1 MLEYH
6 LDVAALAA
14 TSFSCSPLV
23 ETVMSLRP
31 RRSPRIFPEH
41 RPYLIKTAAAFSQL
55 DGDLLLAL
63 VTRRRNIP
71 DYLTPR
77 PMSPA
82 PSFEEGLAA
91 LRQTPA
97 QAVAEQIRLA
107 YAGETMPAVL
117 ADGLQDPVPLAARI
131 ADAIEGYWHSC
142 VQPYWAVMAGV
153 LESEIGYRAR
163 QLTAGGARELFAGLD
178 DRLSWA
184 DGVLSLNLFGMS
196 GRVTLRGEGLTLV
209 PSLFARGAICMMTP
223 GPHDF
228 IVYPARGRGTAWT
241 QQPGAAAD
249 AALAELLGPTRARL
263 LALLETP
270 ASTTEL
276 ARVLRVTPS
285 AISQHLAALHASRL
299 VTRGRHGRSVLYI
312 RSALGTELVTDQPG
326 PQLPRDSALGIE
338 Q

>member
-31 RRSPRIFPEH
+31 RRSPRVFPEH
-41 RPYLIKTAAAFSQL
+41 RPYLMKTAAAFSQL

-77 PMSPA
+77 PLSPA

-91 LRQTPA
+91 LRRVPA

-107 YAGETMPAVL
+107 YAGEAMPAVL
-117 ADGLQDPVPLAARI
+117 ADGLPDPVPLAARI
-131 ADAIEGYWHSC
+131 AEAIEEYWRSC
-142 VQPYWAVMAGV
+142 LQPYWPVMAGV

-163 QLTAGGARELFAGLD
+163 QLTAGGARELFADLD

-184 DGVLSLNLFGMS
+184 DGVLSLNLLGMS
-196 GRVTLRGEGLTLV
+196 GRVSLQGEGLTLV

-228 IVYPARGRGTAWT
+228 LVYPARGRGTAWT
-241 QQPGAAAD
+241 QQPATAD
-249 AALAELLGPTRARL
+249 AALAELIGPTRARL
-263 LALLETP
+263 LELLETP

-299 VTRGRHGRSVLYI
+299 VNRSRHGRSVLYM
-312 RSALGTELVTDQPG
+312 RSTLGAELVTAQADQP
-326 PQLPRDSALGIE
+326 
-338 Q
+338 

>member
-31 RRSPRIFPEH
+31 RRSPRVFPEH
-41 RPYLIKTAAAFSQL
+41 RPYLMKTAAAFSQL

-63 VTRRRNIP
+63 VTRRRSIP

-77 PMSPA
+77 PLSPA

-91 LRQTPA
+91 LRSAPA
-97 QAVAEQIRLA
+97 QTVAEHIRQA
-107 YAGETMPAVL
+107 YAAEPMPAVL
-117 ADGLQDPVPLAARI
+117 ADGIADPVALAARI
-131 ADAIEGYWHSC
+131 LDAVEAYWHSC
-142 VQPYWAVMAGV
+142 VQPYWPEMAGV
-153 LESEIGYRAR
+153 LENEIGYRAR
-163 QLTAGGARELFAGLD
+163 QLTAGGARELFTDLD

-184 DGVLSLNLFGMS
+184 DGVLSLNLIGLS
-196 GRVTLRGEGLTLV
+196 GQVTLRGDGLTLV

-241 QQPGAAAD
+241 SQPVAAAD
-249 AALAELLGPTRARL
+249 AALAGLLGPTRARL
-263 LALLETP
+263 LELLEAP
-270 ASTTEL
+270 VSTTEL
-276 ARVLRVTPS
+276 ARVLQVTPS
-285 AISQHLAALHASRL
+285 AVSQHLAALRASRL
-299 VTRGRHGRSVLYI
+299 VNRSRDGRSVLYT
-312 RSALGTELVTDQPG
+312 RSALGTALVTDQTDQP
-326 PQLPRDSALGIE
+326 
-338 Q
+338 